1 MSANVRRQFR
11 VILTRSSNLRSLF
24 LVLLLGCGTI
34 ISAQRPQ
41 GRESL
46 NYGFV
51 SPNTRDG
58 LKIEEAIRGMR
69 SPQESRLLN
78 EAVNLGCVVRSKIRA
93 VRALG
98 SWSDG
103 AEYSVM
109 LRVKTD
115 ETAVRYLLSRMG
127 RDAQQKSVLYFH
139 PQPTG
144 AAIIY
149 TLRSR
154 RHVRD
159 LIAVATIL
167 ERAGIAF
174 RTLVPTRR
182 TTLVYVVDLK
192 RELHAKVMTAAK
204 RLRANVSSQTGNAG
218 FVGDDALPQAKI
230 VFEKEI
236 NTYEKSHPNLPPSCR

>member
-1 MSANVRRQFR
+1 MM
-11 VILTRSSNLRSLF
+11 LTRLSNWRSLI
-24 LVLLLGCGTI
+24 LVLLLGSGTLI
-34 ISAQRPQ
+34 CAQQPQ
-41 GRESL
+41 RQGGETL

-51 SPNTRDG
+51 SPNTRDD
-58 LKIEEAIRGMR
+58 LKIEEAISGMN
-69 SPQESRLLN
+69 SPDEWHLLK
-78 EAVNLGCVVRSKIRA
+78 EAVNLACVVRSKIRA

-115 ETAVRYLLSRMG
+115 ETAVRYLLSLMA
-127 RDAQQKSVLYFH
+127 RDARQKSVLYFH
-139 PQPTG
+139 PQPAG

-149 TLRSR
+149 TLRPR
-154 RHVRD
+154 RHVRN

-182 TTLVYVVDLK
+182 TTMVYVVDLK

-204 RLRANVSSQTGNAG
+204 RLRASVSSQTGNGG

-236 NTYEKSHPNLPPSCR
+236 NNYEKSHPNLPPSCR

>member
-1 MSANVRRQFR
+1 M
-11 VILTRSSNLRSLF
+11 LTRLSNWRTLI
-24 LVLLLGCGTI
+24 LVLLLGCWTA
-34 ISAQRPQ
+34 ISAQQPPND

-51 SPNTRDG
+51 SPNTRDD
-58 LKIEEAIRGMR
+58 LKIKEAIRGMN

-78 EAVNLGCVVRSKIRA
+78 EAVNLAWVVRSRIRA

-115 ETAVRYLLSRMG
+115 EIAVRYLLSRMG

-139 PQPTG
+139 PKPAG

-149 TLRSR
+149 TLRPR
-154 RHVRD
+154 RRVRN

-167 ERAGIAF
+167 ELAGITF
-174 RTLVPTRR
+174 RTLVPTRKA
-182 TTLVYVVDLK
+182 TLVYVVDLK
-192 RELHAKVMTAAK
+192 RELHAQVMAAAK
-204 RLRANVSSQTGNAG
+204 RLRARVSSQTGNAG
-218 FVGDDALPQAKI
+218 FVGGDALPQAKI
-230 VFEKEI
+230 IFDNEI
-236 NTYEKSHPNLPPSCR
+236 NNYERSHPNLPSSCK